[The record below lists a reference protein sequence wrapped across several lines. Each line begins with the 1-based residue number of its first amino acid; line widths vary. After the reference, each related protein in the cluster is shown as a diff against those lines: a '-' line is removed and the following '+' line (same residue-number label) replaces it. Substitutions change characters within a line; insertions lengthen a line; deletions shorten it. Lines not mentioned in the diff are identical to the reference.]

1 MDTINIL
8 KDKIKSLMSDFTE
21 IQNVEIDLDSKGE
34 FSLYRVIEP
43 ALLGYIF
50 DKILGF
56 KVYYRIFEKI
66 NYIINFQY
74 KDTFGFVTHRKLSYT
89 LGIEDKYKEEIID
102 ILLKANLL
110 LEKLFFE
117 FAKVALKSDNYML
130 SNEIEHYNNRLAYF
144 KVQVKDKITIVDKMN
159 SGEIEHVKITKHKNG
174 ATYHYLINDVL
185 REITYNA
192 EAYIDIAY
200 SYIEHILTLLAA
212 FCKYEKPFDKV
223 IKMGWLSKFDLV
235 LGQGNEE
242 KRIKENL
249 NNFKQ
254 VYRNRLTHGM
264 FSNEQKLFITIDG
277 LGNYPFYIGNQLKGF
292 KQDKFINIDTFNQ
305 FDKLLTEFDNL
316 CEEKFELV
324 KMLIDSEISIHL
336 DIDKYKKALQSKAE
350 MESFIDYISYI
361 QDNQLNMDW

>member
-56 KVYYRIFEKI
+56 KVYYRIFVKI

-74 KDTFGFVTHRKLSYT
+74 KDTFGFVTYIKLSYT

-130 SNEIEHYNNRLAYF
+130 SNEIEHYKNRLAYF

-174 ATYHYLINDVL
+174 ATYHYLINDGKNHST
-185 REITYNA
+185 R
-192 EAYIDIAY
+192 
-200 SYIEHILTLLAA
+200 
-212 FCKYEKPFDKV
+212 
-223 IKMGWLSKFDLV
+223 
-235 LGQGNEE
+235 
-242 KRIKENL
+242 
-249 NNFKQ
+249 
-254 VYRNRLTHGM
+254 
-264 FSNEQKLFITIDG
+264 
-277 LGNYPFYIGNQLKGF
+277 
-292 KQDKFINIDTFNQ
+292 
-305 FDKLLTEFDNL
+305 
-316 CEEKFELV
+316 
-324 KMLIDSEISIHL
+324 
-336 DIDKYKKALQSKAE
+336 
-350 MESFIDYISYI
+350 
-361 QDNQLNMDW
+361 

>member
-1 MDTINIL
+1 M
-8 KDKIKSLMSDFTE
+8 
-21 IQNVEIDLDSKGE
+21 
-34 FSLYRVIEP
+34 
-43 ALLGYIF
+43 
-50 DKILGF
+50 
-56 KVYYRIFEKI
+56 
-66 NYIINFQY
+66 
-74 KDTFGFVTHRKLSYT
+74 
-89 LGIEDKYKEEIID
+89 
-102 ILLKANLL
+102 
-110 LEKLFFE
+110 
-117 FAKVALKSDNYML
+117 
-130 SNEIEHYNNRLAYF
+130 
-144 KVQVKDKITIVDKMN
+144 
-159 SGEIEHVKITKHKNG
+159 
-174 ATYHYLINDVL
+174 
-185 REITYNA
+185 
-192 EAYIDIAY
+192 
-200 SYIEHILTLLAA
+200 
-212 FCKYEKPFDKV
+212 
-223 IKMGWLSKFDLV
+223 V